1 MAGSN
6 IHDYIKHHPLNPELI
21 KNSPQFKC
29 ISSLNIYFFPFETRC
44 FWQKK
49 MNDLA
54 IFGIFCSTFS
64 WDGIIFRNIYSA
76 QPTENFEQNFHF
88 STIA

>member
-1 MAGSN
+1 
-6 IHDYIKHHPLNPELI
+6 
-21 KNSPQFKC
+21 
-29 ISSLNIYFFPFETRC
+29 
-44 FWQKK
+44 

-64 WDGIIFRNIYSA
+64 WDGIIFRNVYSA

-88 STIA
+88 STIV